1 MMLFLGRFSSLTHMQ
16 NEQNLSLK
24 KHINLIKFFQ
34 FKIHKNTKKKKII
47 LMNIQ
52 NNFSLKNY
60 NTFGI
65 EAKANQFVSVSSIE
79 ELKEV
84 LTQSDDIFILGGG
97 SNMLLTQ
104 NIEKL
109 VVHVNLKGREIV
121 EQNDDFAIVKAQ
133 AGENWHE
140 FVLWCIAQNLGG
152 IENLSLIPGNVGTTP
167 IQNIGAYG
175 VEIKDTMFSCEA
187 LNLKT
192 LEIETFT
199 NAQCKFEY
207 RESVFKN
214 ELKNQYIITSVSFKL
229 TKKNHKVSTTY
240 GAIETELHHQN
251 IKNPTLKDVSNAVI
265 AIRQSKLPD
274 PKELGNSGSF
284 FKNPVVPI
292 SVYEKAKEKHPDIPN
307 YPVSETHV
315 KVPAGW
321 LIEQAGFKGKR
332 FGDAGIHSKQ
342 ALVLVNYGQ
351 ATGSEIWSVAQHIQ
365 QTVKEMFGIVI
376 EAEVNVI

>member
-1 MMLFLGRFSSLTHMQ
+1 
-16 NEQNLSLK
+16 
-24 KHINLIKFFQ
+24 
-34 FKIHKNTKKKKII
+34 
-47 LMNIQ
+47 MNIIQ
-52 NNFSLKNY
+52 NQSLKNY

-65 EAKANQFVSVSSIE
+65 DTNAQQFVSVNSIS
-79 ELKEV
+79 ELKDILSNNKE
-84 LTQSDDIFILGGG
+84 IFILGGG

-104 NIEKL
+104 DISKL
-109 VVHVNLKGREIV
+109 VVHINLKGREIV
-121 EQNDDFAIVKAQ
+121 EENDDFVIVKAQ

-140 FVLWCIAQNLGG
+140 FVLWCIDQNFGG

-187 LNLKT
+187 LNKKT
-192 LEIETFT
+192 LAIETFT
-199 NAQCKFEY
+199 NAQSKFEY

-214 ELKNQYIITSVSFKL
+214 ELKDQYIITSVSFKL
-229 TKKNHKVSTTY
+229 SKRNHNVSTTY
-240 GAIETELHHQN
+240 GAIETELVQQN

-284 FKNPVVPI
+284 FKNPIVSNEI
-292 SVYEKAKEKHPDIPN
+292 YEKAKALHPEMPH
-307 YPVSETHV
+307 YVVSETHV

-332 FGDAGIHSKQ
+332 FGDAGVHKNQ
-342 ALVLVNYGQ
+342 ALVLVNYGT
-351 ATGSEIWSVAQHIQ
+351 ATGAEIVALSKNIQ
-365 QTVKEMFGIVI
+365 QTILEQFGIAI
-376 EAEVNVI
+376 EAEVNII